1 MTPAKT
7 QTGSFPVGFRR
18 LGSAWQKDL
27 GRVIDFAKANNFAH
41 IDIGAEPIE
50 AIRQIISSGLGVGSV
65 DLPRPWEKLT
75 SPDAGERAA
84 TAAKYA
90 DYVKSCVDAGVNIL
104 FVVVFPDDPT
114 RKRAESFALA
124 IDGYARLCE
133 RIAPRGAKIAIEGYP
148 GSAPYFSSL
157 VCTPA
162 AYRDFFKAVASPAI
176 GVNFDPS
183 HLVRL
188 GIDPL
193 RFASEF
199 ADRIFHVHAKDT
211 AILPDGL
218 YEHGNLQP
226 AAHAPSHKYGGWA
239 WRYTIPGHGQSNWPA
254 MLRVLRS
261 AAYGGKVS
269 IELED
274 EEFAGS
280 EQAESRGLIASRDF
294 LTGIR
299 LGFKSH

>member
-7 QTGSFPVGFRR
+7 QTGFFPVGFRR

-27 GRVIDFAKANNFAH
+27 ARAIEFAIPNHFAH
-41 IDIGAEPIE
+41 IDIGPESPE
-50 AIRQIISSGLGVGSV
+50 AIRQIISAGLGVGSV
-65 DLPRPWEKLT
+65 DLPRPWEKLA

-84 TAAKYA
+84 NA
-90 DYVKSCVDAGVNIL
+90 DQSAEYVKSCVAAGVKIF

-124 IDGYARLCE
+124 ADGYARLCE
-133 RIAPRGAKIAIEGYP
+133 RIAPLGAKIAIEGYP
-148 GSAPYFSSL
+148 GSAPYYSSL

-162 AYRDFFKAVASPAI
+162 AYRDFFKAVASPAV
-176 GVNFDPS
+176 GVNYDPS

-188 GIDPL
+188 GIDPI
-193 RFASEF
+193 RFAAEF

-218 YEHGNLQP
+218 YHHGNLQP
-226 AAHAPSHKYGGWA
+226 AAHAPPHKYGGWA
-239 WRYTIPGHGQSNWPA
+239 WRYTIPGHGNSNWPA
-254 MLRVLRS
+254 MLRVLQS
-261 AAYGGKVS
+261 AGYAGKVS

-274 EEFAGS
+274 EDFTGS
-280 EQAESRGLIASRDF
+280 EEAEMRGLLASRDF
-294 LTGIR
+294 L
-299 LGFKSH
+299 LSA